1 MTVGLKQLLVVGVAM
16 LAVACGGGGSSQAPA
31 GPESASPPA
40 TTATVSFD
48 KKDYPVFPDADA
60 GADPTVPAE
69 QGGRGFSGEGWD
81 TNVDF
86 DLLGDPRA
94 VKGGV
99 FREAMPD
106 FPATLRYVGPNL
118 SVWNAMLSGLVYESL
133 LSNDPITLAYIPALA
148 THWQIGGDKKTFRF
162 RLDPNARFND
172 GKPVTAA
179 DVVATWKF
187 MTDPTIQ
194 DPFRNTEYGK
204 FEPPVAESP
213 YIVRVKAKEVTW
225 LSLLIFSGMPVYP
238 AHVLKGLTGASYLK
252 EWNDR
257 MLPGSGPYMV
267 TAADVDKGKTIKIR
281 RRKDYWA
288 EKYRRNIGSGNF
300 DEIREIVVRD
310 RNLEFEML
318 KKGDL
323 DYYRVNRAQMW
334 VEELNFDKIQ
344 RGLIQKRKVWNHK
357 PESIQGIAFNMRRPP
372 YNDVR
377 VRQALRLLFN
387 RQLMIQKLA
396 FGEYVPMDSVF
407 PGSIYANPKNAALT
421 FDPQTAVSL
430 LAEAGWKERNKQ
442 GLLTKGG
449 SPLVLELLYYDKAS
463 EKYFTVWQEDLRKV
477 GITLNLRYVTPETA
491 FKMLDDQT
499 FDMFSVAY
507 GGGGPFPLPSQFYD
521 SKMADSKG
529 SNNTTGFKHPRVD
542 AILKAY
548 ETEFDLTKRV
558 ALLQELDG
566 LVMAEHPYLLEWMA
580 PFERFAY
587 WNKFGQPKGLIS
599 RIGDYRDPVA
609 LWWIDP
615 EKTRQLEAAL
625 RDPAMTLEAGAP
637 DDKYWLEF
645 ARVEQQ
651 QGGTVETTQRA
662 TP

>member
-1 MTVGLKQLLVVGVAM
+1 MKLGFRGVLAVVLAAV
-16 LAVACGGGGSSQAPA
+16 AVACGGGSSQAPGGQEA
-31 GPESASPPA
+31 SAPA
-40 TTATVSFD
+40 AAPVNVSFD
-48 KKDYPVFPDADA
+48 KLDYPVFPDADK
-60 GADPTVPAE
+60 GADPSVPAD
-69 QGGRGFSGEGWD
+69 QGGRGFTGEGWD
-81 TNVDF
+81 TNTTF

-118 SVWNAMLSGLVYESL
+118 SVWNAMLSGLVYETL
-133 LSNDPITLAYIPALA
+133 LGQDPITLNYIPVLA
-148 THWQIGGDKKTFRF
+148 THWQVSPDKKSFRF
-162 RLDPNARFND
+162 RLDPNARFSD
-172 GKPVTAA
+172 GQPVTAN
-179 DVVATWKF
+179 DVVATWRL
-187 MTDPTIQ
+187 MTDPTVQ

-204 FEPPVAESP
+204 FEPPVAESK

-238 AHVLKGLTGASYLK
+238 AHLLKDINGEKFLK

-257 MLPGSGPYMV
+257 MLPGTGPYMV
-267 TAADVDKGKTIKIR
+267 SPADLDKGKTIKIR

-323 DYYRVNRAQMW
+323 DYYHVNRAQMW

-344 RGLIQKRKVWNHK
+344 RGLLQKRKIWNHK
-357 PESIQGIAFNMRRPP
+357 PESIGGIAFNMRRPP

-377 VRQALRLLFN
+377 VRKALRLLFN
-387 RQLMIQKLA
+387 RELMIQKLA
-396 FGEYVPMDSVF
+396 FNEYVPMDSVF
-407 PGSIYANPKNAALT
+407 PGSIYANPKNESLKFNPQAAVT
-421 FDPQTAVSL
+421 L

-449 SPLVLELLYYDKAS
+449 TPMALELLYYDKAS
-463 EKYFTVWQEDLRKV
+463 EKYFTVWQEDLKKV

-499 FDMFSVAY
+499 FDMFSVSY
-507 GGGGPFPLPSQFYD
+507 GGGGVFPLPSQFYD

-529 SNNTTGFKHPRVD
+529 SNNTTGFKNKRVD
-542 AILKAY
+542 EILKAY
-548 ETEFDLTKRV
+548 EVEFDLSKRV
-558 ALLQELDG
+558 AMLQELDG
-566 LVMAEHPYLLEWMA
+566 IVMSEHPYLLEWSA
-580 PFERFAY
+580 PYERFVY
-587 WNKFGQPKGLIS
+587 WNRFGQPKGLIS
-599 RIGDYRDPVA
+599 RIGDYRDPVS
-609 LWWIDP
+609 LWWFDAAKNR
-615 EKTRQLEAAL
+615 ELDAAL
-625 RDPAMTLEAGAP
+625 RDPAKKLPVGAS
-637 DDKYWLEF
+637 DDKYWQTFNRREEKSGDM
-645 ARVEQQ
+645 A
-651 QGGTVETTQRA
+651 ETGKH
-662 TP
+662 